1 MMNHTKIWTELL
13 APLIFFSILAFV
25 IPIILSALLDVPV
38 SKTLL
43 LVVST
48 FALEYLAVP
57 VGISL
62 GLNPVF
68 VLVIVTSVALS
79 VVLLIFKIL
88 DIVGEKSRRIANF
101 LLKSHEKAK
110 KSRFIS
116 KYGVYG
122 LLPAVPFLGF
132 YVCPAIAWIFGWK
145 RGFAVIL
152 IIMGFVII
160 STIMLLSSIGVLE
173 FISE

>member
-1 MMNHTKIWTELL
+1 MQKHADILNANKINNMASCLTNN
-13 APLIFFSILAFV
+13 FSILKSSD
-25 IPIILSALLDVPV
+25 ID
-38 SKTLL
+38 
-43 LVVST
+43 
-48 FALEYLAVP
+48 AV
-57 VGISL
+57 
-62 GLNPVF
+62 
-68 VLVIVTSVALS
+68 
-79 VVLLIFKIL
+79 
-88 DIVGEKSRRIANF
+88 
-101 LLKSHEKAK
+101 LKSHEKAK

-145 RGFAVIL
+145 RGFAATL